1 MSFLYSAAIWE
12 VCDVAAF
19 FAEGPSLHAQFFKK
33 RFECGNSA
41 SVCLV
46 LEYEIWNTPIESVL
60 VFFFFFLTGQ
70 HPHKFQDHRRWVTTT
85 QPSFTICNHSCSMS
99 GFPHTLSFASQ
110 TSRRTGR
117 CRWSF
122 PAASRWVSP
131 ARRMTGST
139 STARGPTSCT
149 WKPATLA
156 WWNKRMRP
164 VGLSS
169 CVWTAAKRHSSHST
183 WPHLQPSARGSTAS
197 PTSRRRSRPVCIC
210 MHQTS
215 SRWRIWP

>member
-1 MSFLYSAAIWE
+1 MRFGKHLLNLFLS
-12 VCDVAAF
+12 
-19 FAEGPSLHAQFFKK
+19 
-33 RFECGNSA
+33 
-41 SVCLV
+41 
-46 LEYEIWNTPIESVL
+46 
-60 VFFFFFLTGQ
+60 FFFFLTEQ
-70 HPHKFQDHRRWVTTT
+70 QRPHKFPDHRRWVTTT
-85 QPSFTICNHSCSMS
+85 QPSFTICNCSCSMS

-122 PAASRWVSP
+122 PATSRWVSP

-149 WKPATLA
+149 WKPATLT
-156 WWNKRMRP
+156 WRYKTP

-169 CVWTAAKRHSSHST
+169 CVWRAAKCRSSRST
-183 WPHLQPSARGSTAS
+183 WPHLRPSARGSTAS

-210 MHQTS
+210 LHQTS